1 MTHGAE
7 RGIVRSMHSSASSGD
22 GMLRTAL
29 ARAARETAYLAI
41 GLVTSSLALTVW
53 VVGVSLSLS
62 LIVFVVGLPVAAGS
76 AIAARWT
83 AELDRRNAAW
93 LLRRPVRARYR
104 ELGHGL
110 RGLLSSTLGDPQT
123 WRDLAWLVLHSVLGF
138 VLGCLALGAV
148 LLVAG
153 FATLPAWFWS
163 LPRGGADLGMWH
175 VDSVLEAFAAAPL
188 AIPIAVLTVGLLRVM
203 AWAESA
209 LAEGLLGGD
218 DDDVPSMTP
227 AAAHGRRF
235 DPHVAISLHV
245 ALTALVCLMMALIW
259 AASGGGTFWP
269 AWVWLGTGGVL
280 GIHLVVHRAVNA
292 PAVRGRSVRVHAE
305 AYGLVVG
312 FLVIVWALSGGG
324 VFWPFWPALGLG
336 APLAI
341 HALVVFRD
349 RLNPARERAL
359 TERVDELT
367 RTRRGALDVQA
378 AELRRIE
385 RDLHDGAQAR
395 LVSLSMLVGRA
406 EEQLGDRPEVA
417 ALVRRAREEAGAAIG
432 ELRDLARGIAPP
444 VLADR
449 GLGAAVQALGARAP
463 MPVAVEVA
471 DEDRPPPVVETAA
484 YFVVAEALTNVAK
497 HAGGAAARVVVSRDA
512 RRLLVVVS
520 DEGPGGADPRGGGLT
535 GLRHRVEAIDGTLT
549 VISPAGG
556 PTTIRAELPC
566 AS

>member
-1 MTHGAE
+1 
-7 RGIVRSMHSSASSGD
+7 
-22 GMLRTAL
+22 MLRATL

-41 GLVTSSLALTVW
+41 GLVTSSLAFTVW

-62 LIVFVVGLPVAAGS
+62 LIVFVVGLPVAVGT
-76 AIAARWT
+76 AIAFRWT

-110 RGLLSSTLGDPQT
+110 RGLLGSTLGDPQT
-123 WRDLAWLVLHSVLGF
+123 WRDLVWLVLHSVLGF
-138 VLGCLALGAV
+138 VFGCLALGGV

-163 LPRGGADLGMWH
+163 LPRGGADLGVWH
-175 VDSVLEAFAAAPL
+175 VDSVLEAFAAVPL
-188 AIPIAVLTVGLLRVM
+188 AIPIAVLTIGLLRAM
-203 AWAESA
+203 ALAESA

-218 DDDVPSMTP
+218 DEDVPSTTP
-227 AAAHGRRF
+227 AAAPGRRF

-259 AASGGGTFWP
+259 AASGGGYFWP
-269 AWVWLGTGGVL
+269 AWVWLATGGLL
-280 GIHLVVHRAVNA
+280 GIHLVVHRALGA

-305 AYGLVVG
+305 ADGLVVG
-312 FLVIVWALSGGG
+312 FLVGVWALSGGG

-336 APLAI
+336 TPLAI

-349 RLNPARERAL
+349 RLNPARERELA
-359 TERVDELT
+359 ERVDELT

-497 HAGGAAARVVVSRDA
+497 HAGGAPARVVVSRDA

-520 DEGPGGADPRGGGLT
+520 DEGPGGADPHGGGLT